1 MEQQLHIALIA
12 THFAPEVTPITHL
25 YADLAEDL
33 CRYGAR
39 VSVVT
44 KLPGHDMTEEERAA
58 FYDRRDEISPQG
70 YRIQRVGK
78 KARRGAKLA
87 ERALRALQNTLAIY
101 RSAKKLKADVY
112 IFCSKPAYLGLV
124 GAGLSRK
131 ARTVYIL
138 QEIFPDNLVA
148 AGKYTEWH
156 PFVRLC
162 RRMEQHIYR
171 RNHAFITLSDEMKRT
186 LVARGVQEE
195 KIAVIPNW
203 ADTNAIQ
210 PILRE
215 ENAMFDECNLPRE
228 GFYAVYAGTLGFL
241 QEPDVILD
249 AAKLLKNVPD
259 VRILV
264 FGDGSLRDHVESRI
278 VREQIDNVLL
288 FPLKS
293 TAQIAQIYSLADVV
307 LVPLKR
313 GMTRI
318 AVPSATQL
326 ALAAGRPLIVS
337 AEAGSEWARS
347 IERESFGLCITPGEP
362 QEMADA
368 ILRLHAST
376 VPMRELGARAR
387 NYACEHASREQ
398 ATQAYFDWIRK

>member
-78 KARRGAKLA
+78 KARRGAKLF

-101 RSAKKLKADVY
+101 RTAKKLKADVY

-171 RNHAFITLSDEMKRT
+171 KNHAFITLSDEMKRT

-215 ENAMFDECNLPRE
+215 ENAMFEECNLPRE

-249 AAKLLKNVPD
+249 AAKLLKSESD
-259 VRILV
+259 IRILV
-264 FGDGSLRDHVESRI
+264 FGDGSLRGHVESRI

-307 LVPLKR
+307 LVPLKK

-347 IERESFGLCITPGEP
+347 IERESFGLCIMPGEP

-387 NYACEHASREQ
+387 KYACEHASREQ
-398 ATQAYFDWIRK
+398 ATQAYFDWIRA

>member
-1 MEQQLHIALIA
+1 MEEQLHIALIS

-33 CRYGAR
+33 CRFGAR

-44 KLPGHDMTEEERAA
+44 KLPGHEMSEQERAA
-58 FYDRRDEISPQG
+58 FYSRRDEIAPEG

-78 KARRGAKLA
+78 KARRGANLV
-87 ERALRALQNTLAIY
+87 ERAFRAVQNTIAIY
-101 RSAKKLKADVY
+101 RAAKKLKADVY
-112 IFCSKPAYLGLV
+112 ILCSKPAYLGLV
-124 GAGLSRK
+124 GARLSRR

-148 AGKYTEWH
+148 AGRYTEWH
-156 PFVRLC
+156 PVVRFC

-171 RNHAFITLSDEMKRT
+171 RNSAFITLSEEMKRT
-186 LVARGVQEE
+186 LVARGVEPE

-203 ADTNAIQ
+203 ADTEAIL

-215 ENAMFDECNLPRE
+215 DNALFDEFNLPRD

-249 AAKLLKNVPD
+249 AAKLLKNEKD
-259 VRILV
+259 IRILV
-264 FGDGSLRDHVESRI
+264 FGDGALREHLENRI
-278 VREQIDNVLL
+278 EREQIENVLL
-288 FPLKS
+288 FPLLSS
-293 TAQIAQIYSLADVV
+293 TQTASVYSLADVV
-307 LVPLKR
+307 LVPLKK

-318 AVPSATQL
+318 AVPSETQL
-326 ALAAGRPLIVS
+326 ALAAGRPLIVC

-347 IERESFGLCITPGEP
+347 IEHESFGLCIMPGEP

-376 VPMRELGARAR
+376 VPLSELGARAR
-387 NYACEHASREQ
+387 SYACEHASRAQ
-398 ATQAYFDWIRK
+398 ATKAYFDWIKG

>member
-58 FYDRRDEISPQG
+58 FYDRRDVVAGWSHSALEKGVTARSWLSARSERCRTRSPSIVAQKNSRRTSTFFAAKPG
-70 YRIQRVGK
+70 RGLCTAREGS
-78 KARRGAKLA
+78 ATRRG
-87 ERALRALQNTLAIY
+87 
-101 RSAKKLKADVY
+101 RS
-112 IFCSKPAYLGLV
+112 IFTGDL
-124 GAGLSRK
+124 
-131 ARTVYIL
+131 
-138 QEIFPDNLVA
+138 PDNLVA
-148 AGKYTEWH
+148 AASSTEWH

-249 AAKLLKNVPD
+249 AAKLLKNVLD
-259 VRILV
+259 IRILV

-293 TAQIAQIYSLADVV
+293 TTQIAQIYSLADVV
-307 LVPLKR
+307 LVPLKK

-398 ATQAYFDWIRK
+398 ATQAYFDWIRA

>member
-1 MEQQLHIALIA
+1 MEEQLHIALIS
-12 THFAPEVTPITHL
+12 THFAPEVTPFTHL

-39 VSVVT
+39 VSVIT

-58 FYDRRDEISPQG
+58 FYTRRDEMSPQG

-78 KARRGAKLA
+78 KARRGAKLP
-87 ERALRALQNTLAIY
+87 ERALRALANTLAIY
-101 RSAKKLKADVY
+101 RAAKKLKADIY

-124 GAGLSRK
+124 GARLSRR
-131 ARTVYIL
+131 ARTIDIL

-148 AGKYTEWH
+148 AGRYTEWH
-156 PFVRLC
+156 PFVRFC
-162 RRMEQHIYR
+162 RRVEQHIYCK
-171 RNHAFITLSDEMKRT
+171 NHAFITLSDEMKRT
-186 LVARGVQEE
+186 LVARGVEEE

-210 PILRE
+210 PIGRDENGMFE
-215 ENAMFDECNLPRE
+215 ECGLPRE

-249 AAKLLKNVPD
+249 AAKLLKNEPD
-259 VRILV
+259 IRILV
-264 FGDGSLRDHVESRI
+264 FGDGSLREHVENRI
-278 VREQIDNVLL
+278 EREQIENVLL
-288 FPLKS
+288 FPLRS
-293 TAQIAQIYSLADVV
+293 AAQTAQIYSLADVV
-307 LVPLKR
+307 LVPLKK

-318 AVPSATQL
+318 AVPSETQL
-326 ALAAGRPLIVS
+326 ALAAGRPLIVC

-347 IERESFGLCITPGEP
+347 IEHESFGLCIMPGEA

-368 ILRLHAST
+368 IQKLHAST
-376 VPMRELGARAR
+376 LPLSELGARAR
-387 NYACEHASREQ
+387 SYACEHASREQ
-398 ATQAYFDWIRK
+398 ATRAYFDWIKG

>member
-58 FYDRRDEISPQG
+58 FYNRRDEISPQG

-78 KARRGAKLA
+78 KARRGAKLF

-101 RSAKKLKADVY
+101 RTAKKLKADVY

-171 RNHAFITLSDEMKRT
+171 KNHAFITLSDEMKRT

-215 ENAMFDECNLPRE
+215 ENAMFEECNLPRE

-249 AAKLLKNVPD
+249 AAKLLKNMQD
-259 VRILV
+259 IRILV

-307 LVPLKR
+307 LVPLKK

-398 ATQAYFDWIRK
+398 ATQAYFDWIRA

>member
-58 FYDRRDEISPQG
+58 FYNRRDEISPQG

-78 KARRGAKLA
+78 KARRGAKLF

-101 RSAKKLKADVY
+101 RTAKKLKADVY

-171 RNHAFITLSDEMKRT
+171 KNHAFITLSDEMKRT

-241 QEPDVILD
+241 QEPVITSYSIHYT
-249 AAKLLKNVPD
+249 KLYEPC
-259 VRILV
+259 
-264 FGDGSLRDHVESRI
+264 SLR
-278 VREQIDNVLL
+278 
-288 FPLKS
+288 
-293 TAQIAQIYSLADVV
+293 
-307 LVPLKR
+307 
-313 GMTRI
+313 
-318 AVPSATQL
+318 
-326 ALAAGRPLIVS
+326 
-337 AEAGSEWARS
+337 
-347 IERESFGLCITPGEP
+347 
-362 QEMADA
+362 
-368 ILRLHAST
+368 
-376 VPMRELGARAR
+376 
-387 NYACEHASREQ
+387 
-398 ATQAYFDWIRK
+398 

>member
-78 KARRGAKLA
+78 KARRGAKLF

-101 RSAKKLKADVY
+101 RTAKKLKADVY

-171 RNHAFITLSDEMKRT
+171 KNHAFITLSDEMKRT

-215 ENAMFDECNLPRE
+215 ENAMFEECNLPRE

-259 VRILV
+259 IRILV
-264 FGDGSLRDHVESRI
+264 FGDGSLRGHVESRI

-307 LVPLKR
+307 LVPLKK

-387 NYACEHASREQ
+387 NYACEHASREK
-398 ATQAYFDWIRK
+398 ATQAYFDWIRA

>member
-1 MEQQLHIALIA
+1 MEEQLHIALIS
-12 THFAPEVTPITHL
+12 THFAPEVTPFTHL

-39 VSVVT
+39 VSVIT

-58 FYDRRDEISPQG
+58 FYTRRDEMSPQG

-78 KARRGAKLA
+78 KARRGAKLP
-87 ERALRALQNTLAIY
+87 ERALRALANTLAIY
-101 RSAKKLKADVY
+101 RAAKKLKADIY

-124 GAGLSRK
+124 GARLSRR
-131 ARTVYIL
+131 ARTIDIL

-148 AGKYTEWH
+148 AGRYTEWH
-156 PFVRLC
+156 PFVRFC
-162 RRMEQHIYR
+162 RRLEQHIYCK
-171 RNHAFITLSDEMKRT
+171 NHAFITLSDEMKRT
-186 LVARGVQEE
+186 LVARGVEEE

-210 PILRE
+210 PIGRD
-215 ENAMFDECNLPRE
+215 ENGMFDECGLPRE

-249 AAKLLKNVPD
+249 AAKLLKNEPD
-259 VRILV
+259 IRILV
-264 FGDGSLRDHVESRI
+264 FGDGSLREHVENRI
-278 VREQIDNVLL
+278 EREQIENVLL
-288 FPLKS
+288 FPLRS
-293 TAQIAQIYSLADVV
+293 AAQTAQIYSLADVV
-307 LVPLKR
+307 LVPLKK

-318 AVPSATQL
+318 AVPSETQL
-326 ALAAGRPLIVS
+326 ALAAGRPLIVC

-347 IERESFGLCITPGEP
+347 IEHESFGLCIMPGEA

-368 ILRLHAST
+368 IQKLHAST
-376 VPMRELGARAR
+376 LPLSELGARAR
-387 NYACEHASREQ
+387 SYACEHASREQ
-398 ATQAYFDWIRK
+398 ATRAYFDWIKG